1 MKKKPERSEPKIVA
15 KYEDGY
21 IITQGVTNGMHYAF
35 YKDEFLGLSQTLPNA
50 VSYVSLHCG
59 AGFDINE
66 VQYYENV

>member
-1 MKKKPERSEPKIVA
+1 MKKKPEPKIVA
-15 KYEDGY
+15 RYGSDYE
-21 IITQGVTNGMHYAF
+21 ITQGVTNGMHYAF